1 MGCIG
6 SSNRD
11 ELLEEIEALKESLSN
26 KELELKQLED
36 NDIKIVRYVGVKRD
50 GGQVYLALGCR
61 ETEGENDP
69 DSHECKGHGIKDW
82 DGKNNGV
89 LSDKFPSAPLN
100 KYELDEL
107 IDVLI
112 DCYNEM

>member
-11 ELLEEIEALKESLSN
+11 ELLEEIETLKESLSD

-36 NDIKIVRYVGVKRD
+36 NDIKIVKYVGVRRD
-50 GGQVYLALGCR
+50 GEKVYLALGCKDTVN
-61 ETEGENDP
+61 EYDSKCSGCEG
-69 DSHECKGHGIKDW
+69 HRIKDW
-82 DGKNNGV
+82 DGHNRGV

-100 KYELDEL
+100 KYELNEL
-107 IDVLI
+107 IDILI
-112 DCYNEM
+112 DCCNEM